1 MLPIAK
7 KGLRVPTL
15 AEKIE
20 ARLGPARR
28 KIIEQVV
35 ERKGKDA
42 EIDLVAAYER
52 SAGLLGRYVT
62 LDSRHYEAIH
72 RVRQQISKYAEDKTR
87 GRPLS
92 FLMQAEPGSGKS
104 HFVKC
109 LAESL
114 KRHDAVAVDYNMASL
129 EKMEDLVQPLDAVRN
144 LKVQDRLP
152 ILFLDEFDSDPD
164 RYPLLLPLLWDG
176 ELIVA
181 HRNLKL
187 GKLVIILAG
196 SGDVIGKAMAAAKTM
211 WPLVDRGDGKLV
223 DLLSRINGG
232 ELEIPPMDLCKG
244 GRDRRADK
252 VCITISLLQARFGS
266 DLRLVPLSLLRFVA
280 TTKFR
285 YSARSIA
292 NLVDLVK
299 PFKPDAKEWCQLTHE
314 QLQFPFDSV
323 SRLRNSALVG
333 HICCESEDG
342 PKEIITKWGTLAS
355 DEAYVRILN
364 EPVEGEEEL

>member
-1 MLPIAK
+1 MTFVE
-7 KGLRVPTL
+7 R
-15 AEKIE
+15 IE
-20 ARLGPARR
+20 ARLRPARR

-35 ERKGKDA
+35 ERQGEDA
-42 EIDLVAAYER
+42 EIDLVAPYER
-52 SAGLLGRYVT
+52 STRLLGRYVT
-62 LDSRHYEAIH
+62 LDSRHYEAIY
-72 RVRQQISKYAEDKTR
+72 RVRHQISKYAEDKTR
-87 GRPLS
+87 GRPLN

-109 LAESL
+109 LAQSL
-114 KRHDAVAVDYNMASL
+114 EGHSAVAVDYNMASL
-129 EKMEDLVQPLDAVRN
+129 DRMEDLVQPLDAVRN

-152 ILFLDEFDSDPD
+152 ILFLDEFDSEPE

-176 ELIVA
+176 ELTVA

-196 SGDVIGKAMAAAKTM
+196 SGEVIRKAMDVAKTM
-211 WPLVDRGDGKLV
+211 KTAVDGGDGKLA

-232 ELEIPPMDLCKG
+232 ELDIPPMDLCEA

-252 VCITISLLQARFGS
+252 VCITISLLQARFGT
-266 DLRLVPLSLLRFVA
+266 DLQLVPLCLLRFVA

-292 NLVDLVK
+292 HLVDLIK
-299 PFKPDAKEWCQLTHE
+299 PFKPDNKGYQLTNE
-314 QLQFPFDSV
+314 QLQFPFGRV
-323 SRLRNSALVG
+323 SRLQDSTLAH

-342 PKEIITKWGTLAS
+342 PEEIVKNWEEFAS
-355 DEAYVRILN
+355 DKAYVRILN
-364 EPVEGEEEL
+364 PPIEEEEEL